1 MDEMNDG
8 QLTTALGPRVPLQE
22 TERGSDAQ
30 ADVLAPPGSP
40 RIHFHY
46 GPLIQLPLH

>member
-22 TERGSDAQ
+22 TERASDAQ
-30 ADVLAPPGSP
+30 ADVLAPPDLRASTSIMV
-40 RIHFHY
+40 R
-46 GPLIQLPLH
+46 